1 MLMSIV
7 NQNSDFL
14 FLFQAT
20 MTNPNGDPDQENKPR
35 MDYETMTLLVSDARR
50 KRDCRDF
57 LKEKKYHIFVDT
69 LDDKKV
75 PMDIMFEN
83 IRDSWLSNKTK
94 MEKIF
99 ANSELKKKADDLF
112 GTNVENYK
120 NAYDFLMVD
129 LKKKEGTNEEKKK
142 RNANA
147 SKLKEFNN
155 LFLTEIIKED
165 LIDIRLF
172 GSAMAVEG
180 ITKTFT
186 GPIQINWGYSLHPV
200 ELVKSNTI
208 TTIMND
214 DSSTF
219 GKKYKVHYALVAHYG
234 TINKFAAPK
243 TGMKDTDRDLFRKA
257 LVQGMLNNQTD
268 SKQGQE
274 PLLYLEVM
282 YKPEFDGYL
291 GDLRR
296 FIKVTWPGKEKED
309 KANIPIRNLD
319 NLSID
324 FTGLQAI
331 VSNNNKYIEQIIIW
345 MNPIIKGNLEGFLKN
360 VNNLKQT
367 DLLAPI
373 KPYEE

>member
-1 MLMSIV
+1 
-7 NQNSDFL
+7 
-14 FLFQAT
+14 

-57 LKEKKYHIFVDT
+57 LKEKKYQIFVDT

-83 IRDSWLSNKTK
+83 IRDSWLSNKKK

-129 LKKKEGTNEEKKK
+129 LKKKEGTDEEKKK
-142 RNANA
+142 RKSNA

-155 LFLTEIIKED
+155 LFLTEIIKEN

-309 KANIPIRNLD
+309 NKHIPIRSFD
-319 NLSID
+319 NLSLD
-324 FTGLQAI
+324 LTELQAI
-331 VSNNNKYIEQIIIW
+331 ANSDYVKQIIIW
-345 MNPIIKGNLEGFLKN
+345 MNPIIKADLEGFVKN
-360 VNNLKQT
+360 VNNIEQT
-367 DLLAPI
+367 DLLATI
-373 KPYEE
+373 KPNEE